1 MIEPADAFGLFGTI
15 RPLFPRDEA
24 DQGKE
29 KEKEPLEEKEGEK
42 GKQKGENS
50 QADAIG
56 VLSRSLANGVGGAF
70 WAVYTGWLFLG
81 IFASRIAQQAWARGV
96 CWANLQDIDL
106 FSFFLLFSPSCSLL
120 FSFSILPSTHPAA
133 TVALGCLCLSKPD
146 RKGHSGSRNH
156 DKHDTCQFPIPS
168 SRIRI
173 GIRA

>member
-96 CWANLQDIDL
+96 YWANLQDIDL
-106 FSFFLLFSPSCSLL
+106 FSFFSPLFPFLFPSLFFFHPPVDPPSCYRRLRVPVSVKTGQKRSFW
-120 FSFSILPSTHPAA
+120 FSGP
-133 TVALGCLCLSKPD
+133 
-146 RKGHSGSRNH
+146 
-156 DKHDTCQFPIPS
+156 
-168 SRIRI
+168 
-173 GIRA
+173 

>member
-70 WAVYTGWLFLG
+70 WAVYTGWLSLG
-81 IFASRIAQQAWARGV
+81 LLHHGLRNKLGRGAYIGRIYR
-96 CWANLQDIDL
+96 
-106 FSFFLLFSPSCSLL
+106 
-120 FSFSILPSTHPAA
+120 T
-133 TVALGCLCLSKPD
+133 
-146 RKGHSGSRNH
+146 
-156 DKHDTCQFPIPS
+156 
-168 SRIRI
+168 
-173 GIRA
+173 